1 MRSTPPSAHV
11 RTPRRRL
18 ARALAAV
25 ATVATVALPGGHGAA
40 AGEDPTAEV
49 TAASLPQRSIQ
60 AAARSFLFPVEGP
73 VRFTNDFGAPRS
85 GGRQHKGNDLMGSKL
100 QKLLATRDGIVTFV
114 RHDTST
120 NSGNMLVLRDAEG
133 WEYWYMHINNDT
145 PGTDD
150 GRNSRKWAFAA
161 GITEGSRVVQGQHLA
176 FMGDSGNAEGT
187 APHLHFELHPP
198 SGEAINPYE
207 SLIAA
212 PHRSAAV
219 GRGVALRPGGGYYV
233 LTADG
238 TVHTFD
244 GAPSFGSD
252 QLFGYARAMAVMPDG
267 QGYAVLD
274 GLGGVHHFGSA
285 TALRQFPTPYWPGQD
300 IARDIAITPTGGG
313 VVVLDGYGG
322 IHRGGD
328 APAGPPVWWPDWD
341 IARSVAITASNRGI
355 YLLDGFG
362 GVTTSGD
369 ARKGP
374 SGYWPGRDVAR
385 SVAAATSGTGY
396 AVLDGWGTLRGVG
409 TAPDG
414 GRSTPGQ
421 GWRAVDIGHGDAV
434 AVRGDGF
441 SQRL

>member
-1 MRSTPPSAHV
+1 MRSSPPSAHV
-11 RTPRRRL
+11 RTPRLRL

-25 ATVATVALPGGHGAA
+25 ATVATVALPGTHGAG

-49 TAASLPQRSIQ
+49 TASSLPQRSIQ

-85 GGRQHKGNDLMGSKL
+85 GGRQHKGNDLMGSKM

-120 NSGNMLVLRDAEG
+120 NSGNMLVLRDADG

-150 GRNSRKWAFAA
+150 GRNARKWAFAA
-161 GITEGSRVVQGQHLA
+161 GITTGSRVVQGQHLA

-207 SLIAA
+207 SLLVA
-212 PHRSAAV
+212 PRGSAAL
-219 GRGVALRPGGGYYV
+219 GRGVALHPGGGYYV

-238 TVHTFD
+238 GVHAFD
-244 GAPSFGSD
+244 GAPFFGQD
-252 QLFGYARAMAVMPDG
+252 QMFGLARAIAVMPDG
-267 QGYAVLD
+267 QGYSVLD
-274 GLGGVHHFGSA
+274 GYGGIHHFGSA
-285 TALRQFPTPYWPGQD
+285 TPLRRFPGRYWLGHD

-313 VVVLDGYGG
+313 YVVVDGFGG
-322 IHRGGD
+322 THRGGD
-328 APAGPPVWWPDWD
+328 APAGPAVWWPNVD
-341 IARSVAITASNRGI
+341 IARSVAVTASNAGV
-355 YLLDGFG
+355 YLLDGVG
-362 GVTTSGD
+362 GVHTSGD
-369 ARKGP
+369 ARKGS

-385 SVAAATSGTGY
+385 SIAAATTGTGY
-396 AVLDGWGTLRGVG
+396 AVLDGWGTLHGVG

-414 GRSTPGQ
+414 GQPTPGQ
-421 GWRAVDIGHGDAV
+421 GWRAVDLRGARAV